1 MTDLPGIR
9 VDAVTAWLAE
19 HTPQLTLPLSFELIA
34 GGRSNLTYRV
44 TDAAGHAWALRRPP
58 LGHLLATAHDMA
70 REHRIVSALGHTN
83 VPVAPLV
90 GLCDD
95 LGVNDA
101 PFYVMGFVDGV
112 VLRDQQAALAVNPAV
127 RRRAC
132 TTMIDTLVAIH
143 HVDVD
148 AVGLGTLGRKDG
160 YIARQLKRWRQQF
173 EDSKTRELPEI
184 AHVHDVLVDRIPL
197 QQGSGIV
204 HGDFRLDNC
213 ILSPDGEMR
222 AVLDW
227 ELCTLGDVLADVAQL
242 LVYWCEPTDDA
253 YTLESPP
260 TVAPGFFTRDEV
272 VSAYARQSPLDLSDF
287 DFYLAFAYWKVAC
300 IIEGV
305 YARFRDGAM
314 GSADAGGDIET
325 FARRV
330 ELLARRAAET
340 ASRL

>member
-9 VDAVTAWLAE
+9 VDAVTAWLAA
-19 HTPQLTLPLSFELIA
+19 HTTGMASPLRFELIA

-44 TDAAGHAWALRRPP
+44 TDAAEHAWALRRPP
-58 LGHLLATAHDMA
+58 LGHLLATAHDMT
-70 REHRIVSALGHTN
+70 REHRILSAMARTN

-95 LGVNDA
+95 LDVNDA

-112 VLRDQQAALAVNPAV
+112 VLRGEQDALAVAPEV
-127 RRRAC
+127 RRRSC
-132 TTMIDTLVAIH
+132 TAMIDTLVAIH
-143 HVDVD
+143 KVD
-148 AVGLGTLGRKDG
+148 ADAIGLGSLGRKDG

-184 AHVHDVLVDRIPL
+184 ARVHDLLVDRIPA

-213 ILSPDGEMR
+213 ILSPAGDMR

-260 TVAPGFFTRDEV
+260 TIAPGFFTRDEV
-272 VSAYARQSPLDLSDF
+272 VAAYAAQSPLDLSDF

-305 YARFRDGAM
+305 YARYRAGAM
-314 GSADAGGDIET
+314 GSATAGGDIET

-330 ELLARRAAET
+330 ELLAHRAAET
-340 ASRL
+340 AARL